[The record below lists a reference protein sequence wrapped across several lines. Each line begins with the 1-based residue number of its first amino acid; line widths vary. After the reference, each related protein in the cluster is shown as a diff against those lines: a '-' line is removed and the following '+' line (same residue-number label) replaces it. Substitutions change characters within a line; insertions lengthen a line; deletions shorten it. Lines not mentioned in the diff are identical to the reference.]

1 MNKRVCDVAVIGAG
15 TAGLAAWRAATE
27 AGADALLIER
37 GPGGTTCARVGCMP
51 SKALLA
57 AGRAARSAR
66 GADEFGVRVGA
77 IEVDGAAVM
86 ARVRRLRDIMVDAVF
101 DGMDDIPDDRRVEGA
116 ARFTGPTTLA
126 VGDLTVEAKAVVIAT
141 GADPVVPDAFAD
153 VRERVRTHLD
163 IWDIDALP
171 ESLAVLGAGP
181 VGIELA
187 QAFAW
192 LGVEVTV
199 FDPGDAVGALT
210 DPEANR
216 AAIACLERDLTLRLG
231 CKPKGTAI
239 DGGVRLE
246 GTGEHGGAAVEVEL
260 VLSAA
265 GRPPNLDALDL
276 EAAGLTPGEHGVPE
290 FDRHT
295 KRVGDTNIW
304 IAGDANDWR
313 PVLHEAGHAGRIA
326 GRGAAGAADDPRI
339 LTALAMVY
347 TEPGI
352 AVVGTGFDDLPD
364 RARIGSA
371 TMTGGRAQV
380 DGQEGGVVRVYADAD
395 GTLIGGTIVAH
406 AAEHLAHQLT
416 IAVAQGMTAQAFA
429 DLPWYHPCYEEV
441 LQNAVR
447 DLLE

>member
-1 MNKRVCDVAVIGAG
+1 MDKRVCDVAVIGAG

-57 AGRAARSAR
+57 AGRSARS
-66 GADEFGVRVGA
+66 ADEFGVRIGKV
-77 IEVDGAAVM
+77 EVDGGAVM
-86 ARVRRLRDIMVDAVF
+86 ARVRRVRDIMVDAVF
-101 DGMDDIPDDRRVEGA
+101 AGMDDISANRRIDGE

-126 VGDLTVEAKAVVIAT
+126 LDDRLTIEAKAVVIAT

-153 VRERVRTHLD
+153 VRDRVRTHVD

-171 ESLAVLGAGP
+171 RSLAVLGAGL

-187 QAFAW
+187 QAFSW

-199 FDPGDAVGALT
+199 FDPGDTVGALT

-216 AAIACLERDLTLRLG
+216 AAIACIGRDVTLRLG
-231 CKPKGTAI
+231 CKPKGTPI

-246 GTGEHGGAAVEVEL
+246 GDGAPVEVEL
-260 VLSAA
+260 VLAA
-265 GRPPNLDALDL
+265 TGRPPNLGALDL
-276 EAAGLTPGEHGVPE
+276 EAAGLPLGEHGIPK
-290 FDRHT
+290 FSHRT
-295 KRVGDTNIW
+295 KRVGDTNVW
-304 IAGDANDWR
+304 IAGDANGWR
-313 PVLHEAGHAGRIA
+313 PVLHEAAHAGRIA
-326 GRGAAGAADDPRI
+326 GHGAAQMGAADDPVV

-352 AVVGTGFDDLPD
+352 VTVGTGFCDLPD
-364 RARIGSA
+364 GARIGSA

-380 DGQEGGVVRVYADAD
+380 DGHQGGLVRVYAATD

-406 AAEHLAHQLT
+406 AAEHLGHELM
-416 IAVAQGMTAQAFA
+416 IAVTQGINAEAFA
-429 DLPWYHPCYEEV
+429 KVPWYHPCYEEV

-447 DLLE
+447 DLLER